1 MVNCSIRANIL
12 ENVNKRQQQR
22 GAPSQKTQKQKK
34 LTEIYQKVNMLQG
47 RLLIFLK
54 AGAHHRFHIEG
65 GIHMKAKS
73 PLVTFLNSEAAQR
86 TAKNK
91 MQVLVSGKSQLG
103 SSSILPA

>member
-1 MVNCSIRANIL
+1 M
-12 ENVNKRQQQR
+12 NKRQQQR
-22 GAPSQKTQKQKK
+22 EAPSQKTQKKKK
-34 LTEIYQKVNMLQG
+34 LREIYQKVHMLQG
-47 RLLIFLK
+47 RLLLSFLK
-54 AGAHHRFHIEG
+54 AGAHHRFHVEG

-73 PLVTFLNSEAAQR
+73 PLVSFLNSEAAQR